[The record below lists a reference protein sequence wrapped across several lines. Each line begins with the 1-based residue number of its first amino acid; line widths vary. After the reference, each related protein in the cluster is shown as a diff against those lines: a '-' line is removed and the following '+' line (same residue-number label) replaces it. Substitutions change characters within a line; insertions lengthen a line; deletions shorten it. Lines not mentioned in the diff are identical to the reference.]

1 MYVMCRATTALRFST
16 FDEQPLVRR
25 VIRPHRSVNPTYDAP
40 QMRLDT
46 DVFDLWVFCR
56 ASPEPRYLL
65 LHTSQEKA
73 EKWFGGGRFW
83 QIPSGFAEPDQAPPE
98 YLLRHLV
105 GLDLTPLT
113 LWAVE
118 HVYTIYNRRYNALQV
133 IPVFA
138 AEIAAPT
145 VVTLDWEHSE
155 YRWATASE
163 CSELLTFRGLRD
175 GLRWLREYITEAS
188 PAPEFLLDRPAS

>member
-1 MYVMCRATTALRFST
+1 
-16 FDEQPLVRR
+16 
-25 VIRPHRSVNPTYDAP
+25 
-40 QMRLDT
+40 MRLDSN
-46 DVFDLWVFCR
+46 VFDLWVFCR

-73 EKWFGGGRFW
+73 DRWFGGGRFW
-83 QIPSGFAEPDQAPPE
+83 QIPSGFAAQDEAPHE
-98 YLLRHLV
+98 FLVRHLV

-113 LWAVE
+113 IWAVE

-138 AEIAAPT
+138 AEIAAQ
-145 VVTLDWEHSE
+145 VAVSLDWEHSE

-163 CSELLTFRGLRD
+163 CAELLTFRGLHD
-175 GLRWLREYITEAS
+175 GLKWLREYISETS
-188 PAPEFLLDRPAS
+188 PAPEFRLQ